1 METDSQVCHRQ
12 RHYEII
18 GENLERCVVEDG
30 EDDKDVANHGD
41 EDHGAEGQDGDEG
54 LPEYNNKCL

>member
-54 LPEYNNKCL
+54 LPE